1 MLLLDE
7 VTANLDTEAQN
18 NLTKTL
24 AELAKNRTIIIVT
37 HTPTL
42 LAACTNIIVLEN
54 GKISIGGPAQKVLAH
69 LRNPENETKKSIAK
83 QNNKNERG
91 DSLQ

>member
-1 MLLLDE
+1 MRIYFIY
-7 VTANLDTEAQN
+7 VTFGSLKEARRIGGQ
-18 NLTKTL
+18 LV
-24 AELAKNRTIIIVT
+24 KNK
-37 HTPTL
+37 

>member
-1 MLLLDE
+1 MKIYFIY
-7 VTANLDTEAQN
+7 VTFGS
-18 NLTKTL
+18 LTK
-24 AELAKNRTIIIVT
+24 AKKLGNKLVKKK
-37 HTPTL
+37 